1 MEYKFEKERGVF
13 KLYKGETGK
22 DWSNHLFNG
31 LSYVTSITHYGVPW
45 SRYIDE
51 NSVQVTLNCPLTSFV
66 YIRDGKTKNY
76 WNIAGYPSLKKIK
89 KYCCEHG
96 QEYTKISSEYLG
108 IEGSVTYSIAKDDTR
123 EVWKVTLRNRT
134 ERRRELDIFAV
145 TAFDL
150 NGYAQPVY
158 YSAVTTSATEY
169 VEEANGIYN
178 GNLNPYRPHNRSS
191 GYIISSERVKA
202 YDGNYEK
209 FIGTLGTQ
217 TKPLVLERGID
228 CTNSLATVRQ
238 RGGILENEM
247 ILEAGEEKSI
257 YYVLGLIGSKEELIA
272 NYHCFIEESERI
284 ISDSMESERYGEL
297 RTKSPEK
304 QINRIM
310 NYWAEHQVSYCMLG
324 KKAVRDN
331 AQLALAML
339 NYDVA
344 QAKKTID
351 ECVSHQ
357 YSDGHSVLTWYPYL
371 EQNIYSDPSA
381 WLVFAVCEY
390 LKETG
395 DMEYLEKRLPWLDG
409 GEGRVREHL
418 EKALEWFGREDNYGP
433 HGLPKI
439 HHADWNDALNIPDE
453 EAESV
458 FMGMLICKVYEE
470 MSRLFEYMG
479 EEEAAKELREKKARL
494 AEMINA
500 EAYNGEYYVRAF
512 SKFGVVGDKSSENG
526 GKIYINPQSWS
537 ILSGVCPK
545 ERIEKVVKAIDG
557 MESEE
562 GIPMCAPSY
571 KKYDERVGRM
581 SGMLAGVYENGGIY
595 NHAGCFKV
603 MADCKLKRGSRA
615 VETLKKIIPDGAKNP
630 SSKTTAEPYVFT
642 NCYLKHPTVDME
654 VGFSWQTGTSAW
666 GLMCYYEGILGLQRD
681 YDGLRIDPAL
691 PEEWKRAE
699 AWRNYRGNRLHIRYI
714 NEGGNKAKL
723 KVDGKEIAGNKL
735 PKFSDQCMHEIT
747 VTMRKENEKDIR

>member
-1 MEYKFEKERGVF
+1 MEYKFEKERGKF

-31 LSYVTSITHYGVPW
+31 LSYVMSITHFGVPW

-51 NSVQVTLNCPLTSFV
+51 NSVQVTLNCPLSSFV
-66 YIRDGKTKNY
+66 YIRDTKTKSY
-76 WNIAGYPSLKKIK
+76 WNIGGYPSLKKIK

-108 IEGSVTYSIAKDDTR
+108 IEGSVTYSIAKEDTR

-169 VEEANGIYN
+169 VKEANGIYN

-217 TKPLVLERGID
+217 TKPLVLERGKD

-272 NYHCFIEESERI
+272 NYSGFIEESERI
-284 ISDSMESERYGEL
+284 VKVSMESERFGEL
-297 RTKSPEK
+297 RTKCPEK

-331 AQLALAML
+331 AQLAMAML

-344 QAKKTID
+344 QAKQTID
-351 ECVSHQ
+351 ECLSHQ

-371 EQNIYSDPSA
+371 EENIYSDPSA

-395 DMEYLEKRLPWLDG
+395 EMEYLEKQ
-409 GEGRVREHL
+409 L
-418 EKALEWFGREDNYGP
+418 E
-433 HGLPKI
+433 
-439 HHADWNDALNIPDE
+439 
-453 EAESV
+453 
-458 FMGMLICKVYEE
+458 ML
-470 MSRLFEYMG
+470 L
-479 EEEAAKELREKKARL
+479 
-494 AEMINA
+494 
-500 EAYNGEYYVRAF
+500 
-512 SKFGVVGDKSSENG
+512 
-526 GKIYINPQSWS
+526 
-537 ILSGVCPK
+537 
-545 ERIEKVVKAIDG
+545 
-557 MESEE
+557 
-562 GIPMCAPSY
+562 
-571 KKYDERVGRM
+571 
-581 SGMLAGVYENGGIY
+581 
-595 NHAGCFKV
+595 
-603 MADCKLKRGSRA
+603 
-615 VETLKKIIPDGAKNP
+615 
-630 SSKTTAEPYVFT
+630 
-642 NCYLKHPTVDME
+642 
-654 VGFSWQTGTSAW
+654 
-666 GLMCYYEGILGLQRD
+666 
-681 YDGLRIDPAL
+681 
-691 PEEWKRAE
+691 
-699 AWRNYRGNRLHIRYI
+699 
-714 NEGGNKAKL
+714 
-723 KVDGKEIAGNKL
+723 
-735 PKFSDQCMHEIT
+735 
-747 VTMRKENEKDIR
+747 